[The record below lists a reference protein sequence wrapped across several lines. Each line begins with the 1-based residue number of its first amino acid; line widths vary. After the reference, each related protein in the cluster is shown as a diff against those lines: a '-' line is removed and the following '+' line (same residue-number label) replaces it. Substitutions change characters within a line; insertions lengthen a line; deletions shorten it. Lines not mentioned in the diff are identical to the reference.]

1 MICRRRDWAGGTQ
14 QIPDLHVHRLVYFSC
29 DAARD
34 IIVIFCQLMWVRSVL
49 RPVLETSRPH
59 FKNDV
64 NRKGKRNEALSL
76 AAWTRPNTKTCRFVF
91 FVVFQKKM
99 KNMSLIINSLRNIAL
114 MWTHGTVCVSLTGE
128 MTNRGKDAKM
138 SQLSALFP
146 QICHRRYLQKV
157 SHKYH

>member
-1 MICRRRDWAGGTQ
+1 MQTKGLGRWDTTDSWPSRSSTCLLQLWRCTWHHCDILSAHVGQYCDQFWRLAGR
-14 QIPDLHVHRLVYFSC
+14 ILRM
-29 DAARD
+29 
-34 IIVIFCQLMWVRSVL
+34 MWT
-49 RPVLETSRPH
+49 E
-59 FKNDV
+59 
-64 NRKGKRNEALSL
+64 KGKRNEALSL